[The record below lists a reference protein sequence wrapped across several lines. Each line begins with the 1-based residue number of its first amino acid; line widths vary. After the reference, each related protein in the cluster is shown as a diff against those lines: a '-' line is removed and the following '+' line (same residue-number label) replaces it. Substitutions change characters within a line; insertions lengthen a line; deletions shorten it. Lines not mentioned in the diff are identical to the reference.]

1 MSTSRV
7 RRASSRL
14 AAEAVRQMD
23 SLPWFGTLSASQR
36 ADVGLVVQAGIAAF
50 VAWLSEDSSSPTVSA
65 EVFNVAPRELA
76 RAVSLKQ
83 TVQLIRVVVGV
94 METEAPRLAPPG
106 GEQEVLEAVLRYSRE
121 VAFAAAEVYAAT
133 AEARGAWDA
142 RVEAGVVEAL
152 VQDRVGDLTLSR
164 ATSLG
169 WRRPEWVT
177 ALAATSPSGAVEL
190 RLEDLRV
197 HARHS
202 GLSVLTG
209 EAGDGLIVVVG
220 GAGSVDSVVQ
230 QLAAALPDG
239 PVVVGPVVADL
250 PQAASCVAEAL
261 AGLAAVAAWPAAP
274 RPVWSGELL
283 AERAVLG
290 DPTARLRLLE
300 EVHGPLTV
308 AGGDLLIT
316 ASAFLDTGGSIE
328 ATARVMFVHANTVR
342 YRLRKVAELLGHDVA
357 EPRGAQ
363 VVRLALVLARAEG
376 L

>member
-1 MSTSRV
+1 MSASRL

-14 AAEAVRQMD
+14 AGQAVRQMD
-23 SLPWFGTLSASQR
+23 TLSWFGTLSASQR
-36 ADVGLVVQAGIAAF
+36 ADVGLVVQAGIGAF
-50 VAWLSEDSSSPTVSA
+50 VAWLAEDGTSAAVSA

-76 RAVSLKQ
+76 RVVSLKQ

-177 ALAATSPSGAVEL
+177 ALAATTPGGEVEL
-190 RLEDLRV
+190 HLEDLRV

-209 EAGDGLIVVVG
+209 EGGGGLIVVVG
-220 GAGSVDSVVQ
+220 GSGSVDSAVQ

-250 PQAASCVAEAL
+250 LEAASCVAEAL
-261 AGLAAVAAWPAAP
+261 AGLAAVTAWPAAP
-274 RPVWSGELL
+274 RPVWSRDLL

-290 DPTARLRLLE
+290 DPSARLRLLE
-300 EVHGPLTV
+300 EVHGPLAA
-308 AGGDLLIT
+308 AGGDLLVT
-316 ASAFLDTGGSIE
+316 VSAFLDTGGSIE

-363 VVRLALVLARAEG
+363 VVWLALVLARAEG

>member
-1 MSTSRV
+1 MTVSRV

-14 AAEAVRQMD
+14 AGEAVKQMD
-23 SLPWFGTLSASQR
+23 TLPWFGALSASQR

-50 VAWLSEDSSSPTVSA
+50 VAWLGEDGSSPAVSA

-94 METEAPRLAPPG
+94 MERESPRLAPPG
-106 GEQEVLEAVLRYSRE
+106 GEQQMLEAVLRYSRE

-177 ALAATSPSGAVEL
+177 ALAATTPSGSIEL

-209 EAGDGLIVVVG
+209 EVGGGLIVVVG
-220 GAGSVDSVVQ
+220 GSGSIDSAVQ
-230 QLAAALPDG
+230 QLAAALPEG
-239 PVVVGPVVADL
+239 PVVVGPIVADL
-250 PQAASCVAEAL
+250 VAAASCVSEAL
-261 AGLAAVAAWPAAP
+261 AGLAAVAAWPSAP
-274 RPVWSGELL
+274 RPVWSRDLL

-290 DPTARLRLLE
+290 DPSARLRLLE
-300 EVHGPLTV
+300 EVHGPLAA
-308 AGGDLLIT
+308 AGGDLLVT

-342 YRLRKVAELLGHDVA
+342 YRLRKTAELLGHDVA